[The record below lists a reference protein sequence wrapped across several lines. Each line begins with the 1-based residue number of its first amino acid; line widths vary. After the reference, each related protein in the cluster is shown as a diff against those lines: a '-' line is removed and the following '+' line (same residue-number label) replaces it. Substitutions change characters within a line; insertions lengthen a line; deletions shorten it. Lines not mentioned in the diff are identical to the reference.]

1 MNAVPR
7 LQVSGLRVGYGGAP
21 VLLGVSLAVAEG
33 EVAALLGPNGAGKTT
48 LARTLLGRL
57 RPIGGSIRLG
67 DENIVGLPTHVR
79 IRKGIALVPEGRL
92 LIKELSTEDNLRLG
106 GIAHTLKGAR
116 AEDLEFVYEQFP
128 RLRERRSIA
137 AGLLSGG
144 EQQMVAIGRA
154 LTMRP
159 RVLVLD
165 EPSLGLAPL
174 IVKALFTTI
183 RRLADLG
190 TAVLVA
196 EQNVRAALE
205 IADTAHVLV
214 QGRIERSG
222 PATDIG
228 QSNELVELYLGHK
241 EAEQLRQR

>member
-1 MNAVPR
+1 MTTVP
-7 LQVSGLRVGYGGAP
+7 LLRIADLHVGYGGAS
-21 VLLGVSLAVAEG
+21 VLQGVSLTVAEG

-57 RPIGGSIRLG
+57 RPMSGSIDLDGASVLG
-67 DENIVGLPTHVR
+67 LATHVR
-79 IRKGIALVPEGRL
+79 IRKGLALVPEGRM
-92 LIKELSTEDNLRLG
+92 LIKDLTTEDNLRLG

-128 RLRERRSIA
+128 RLRERRTIA

-174 IVKALFTTI
+174 IVNALFATI

-205 IADTAHVLV
+205 IADTAHVLI
-214 QGRIERSG
+214 QGRIARSG

-228 QSNELVELYLGHK
+228 HSNELVELYLGAK

>member
-1 MNAVPR
+1 MSDASLLR
-7 LQVSGLRVGYGGAP
+7 VSDLRVGYGGAP
-21 VLLGVSLAVAEG
+21 VLDGVSLTVAAG

-57 RPIGGSIRLG
+57 RPTAGSVELNG
-67 DENIVGLPTHVR
+67 EPVTALATHVL
-79 IRKGIALVPEGRL
+79 IRKGIALVPEGRM
-92 LIKELSTEDNLRLG
+92 LIKDLSTEDNLRLG

-128 RLRERRSIA
+128 RLRERRAVA

-205 IADTAHVLV
+205 IADSAHVLI
-214 QGRIERSG
+214 QGRIARSG
-222 PATDIG
+222 PASELAH
-228 QSNELVELYLGHK
+228 SNELVELYLGHR
-241 EAEQLRQR
+241 EPANPRQR

>member
-1 MNAVPR
+1 MTGTPL
-7 LQVSGLRVGYGGAP
+7 LQVTDLRVGYGGAA
-21 VLLGVSLAVAEG
+21 VLHGASFSVTGG

-57 RPIGGSIRLG
+57 RPISGSIHLAG
-67 DENIVGLPTHVR
+67 ESVIGLQTHVL
-79 IRKGIALVPEGRL
+79 IRKGLALVPEGRM
-92 LIKELSTEDNLRLG
+92 LIKDLSTEDNLRLG

-116 AEDLEFVYEQFP
+116 TEDLEFVYEQFP
-128 RLRERRSIA
+128 RLRERRAIA

-205 IADTAHVLV
+205 IADTAHVLI
-214 QGRIERSG
+214 QGRIARSG

-228 QSNELVELYLGHK
+228 HSNELVELYLGHK